1 MSYPIKM
8 NARDSFTAFANRVM
22 HALRMGRL
30 NERDTKTVERLL
42 VKTEKRNL
50 VLSRALLAAFTG
62 GEQSEQD
69 VKRFAHLLDLAN
81 RRIEEDKEP
90 FSLDEKKELE
100 EIFKRHS
107 LSAKAARKF
116 AFGIDQLLTM
126 ELRTQ
131 MEKSPILPKKQED
144 PHAHKEERERLVH

>member
-1 MSYPIKM
+1 M
-8 NARDSFTAFANRVM
+8 NSKGLFAAFANRVM

-30 NERDTKTVERLL
+30 NEKDVKTVERLL

-50 VLSRALLAAFTG
+50 ILSRALLAAFTG

-81 RRIEEDKEP
+81 RRIGEDKEP
-90 FSLDEKKELE
+90 FSLEEKKELE

-107 LSAKAARKF
+107 LSAKAAKKF
-116 AFGIDQLLTM
+116 AFGVDELLTM

-131 MEKSPILPKKQED
+131 MEKAPILPKKQESTHM
-144 PHAHKEERERLVH
+144 PKEEKERLVH